1 MPKVPETTRL
11 QRFKSE
17 FTDLDIR
24 NGELFCRFCEKK
36 ASFFLIAIYCIY
48 Y

>member
-17 FTDLDIR
+17 FSDLDIR
-24 NGELFCRFCEKK
+24 NGEFFCSVVRKR
-36 ASFFLIAIYCIY
+36 
-48 Y
+48 

>member
-17 FTDLDIR
+17 FSGLDIR
-24 NGELFCRFCEKK
+24 NG
-36 ASFFLIAIYCIY
+36 AILQIL
-48 Y
+48 